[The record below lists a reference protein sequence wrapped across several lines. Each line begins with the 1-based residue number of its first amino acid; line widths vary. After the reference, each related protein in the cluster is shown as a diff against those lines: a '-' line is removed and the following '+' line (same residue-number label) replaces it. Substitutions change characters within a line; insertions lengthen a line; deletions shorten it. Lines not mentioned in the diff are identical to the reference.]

1 MLKKALM
8 VMIIGLHLSCSQDK
22 APPMD
27 NPIQLDKYFPL
38 KAFVEK
44 QVGLL
49 DGAKVSKTIAI
60 SGEEDHIELF
70 MDAEAWRKELDIFIQ
85 SDINKASLAS
95 SYDTE
100 ESPDLIIHRLKPGE
114 KSSIQEIRIAFDDD
128 EISRINFISDQD
140 EFFYTSRSIGE
151 MVMDVSSGLIQS
163 YEVSG
168 SQKVW
173 FLPTN
178 EMNVRGELVS
188 SD

>member
-8 VMIIGLHLSCSQDK
+8 VFMLGLPLSCAQDK
-22 APPMD
+22 AQPMD
-27 NPIQLDKYFPL
+27 NPIQIAKYFPL

-44 QVGLL
+44 QVELL
-49 DGAKVSKTIAI
+49 DGSKVRKSIAI
-60 SGEEDHIELF
+60 KGEEDHVEVS

-100 ESPDLIIHRLKPGE
+100 EKPGLTVHRLKSGE
-114 KSSIQEIRIAFDDD
+114 NSSIKEIRIAYEGDQVSMVD
-128 EISRINFISDQD
+128 FISHQ
-140 EFFYTSRSIGE
+140 EEIFYASRSVGHLSI
-151 MVMDVSSGLIQS
+151 DTSSGTIRS

-173 FLPTN
+173 FLPVN
-178 EMNVRGELVS
+178 EMTVRGEIL
-188 SD
+188 